1 VAPFWV
7 WVPLTVA
14 TAYFGGILLTA
25 LLARTPL
32 AVPLTG
38 RKQVPWSTLLPRR
51 VPAPATAGSGSEA
64 GVAAAA
70 PEPATASAASPVTSP
85 ERVALAGSATD
96 QNGT

>member
-38 RKQVPWSTLLPRR
+38 RKQEPWRTLLPRR
-51 VPAPATAGSGSEA
+51 APAPAASKDPDPAPAAALATAG
-64 GVAAAA
+64 
-70 PEPATASAASPVTSP
+70 AASPATP
-85 ERVALAGSATD
+85 PGPAALAGTTTD